1 MNQKRFSLFYLG
13 LAAALIF
20 SSLGAVPAAAAGN
33 PQGEDV
39 DPFCSGTGD
48 YVHPVAQAIADNYDT
63 TYEQIMTW
71 FCGEEDQS
79 GQENHGLG
87 QIMLALQ
94 TAETSREREN
104 AKDPAQFLQERAEG
118 KSWGQ
123 IWQEEGLIGKDR
135 ARDPGKPDHA
145 GPPQDTELPDTAGPK
160 DKELPD
166 TAGPKDK
173 ELPDTAGPKDKDK

>member
-1 MNQKRFSLFYLG
+1 MNQKRFRLIYLG

-33 PQGEDV
+33 HQEEDV

-48 YVHPVAQAIADNYDT
+48 YVHPVAQAIAEKYDT
-63 TYEQIMTW
+63 SYEQIMTW
-71 FCGEEDQS
+71 FCGDGDQS
-79 GQENHGLG
+79 DQEKPGLG

-94 TAETSREREN
+94 TAETSKEGEH
-104 AKDPAQFLQERAEG
+104 AGEAAYFLQQRAEG
-118 KSWGQ
+118 KGWGQ

-135 ARDPGKPDHA
+135 TRDPGKPDHA
-145 GPPQDTELPDTAGPK
+145 GPPQDKEMPDTAGPK
-160 DKELPD
+160 D
-166 TAGPKDK
+166 KDK